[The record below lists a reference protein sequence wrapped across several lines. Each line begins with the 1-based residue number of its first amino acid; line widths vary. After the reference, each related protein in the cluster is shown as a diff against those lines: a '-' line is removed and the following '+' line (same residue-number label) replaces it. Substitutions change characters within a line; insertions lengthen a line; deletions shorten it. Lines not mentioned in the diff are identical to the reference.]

1 MLIVIVN
8 RLTGGDLAFFN
19 DPGAAWTH
27 RFWVSLLGLMAVGLV
42 LLLALPLRRCPRCGN
57 GLFVKKTYR
66 RPTTKLTG
74 GGVNVFACHC
84 VNCGL
89 SLGGR

>member
-1 MLIVIVN
+1 MC
-8 RLTGGDLAFFN
+8 GLAV
-19 DPGAAWTH
+19 ACALWTH
-27 RFWVSLLGLMAVGLV
+27 RFWLSLFGLMAVGLV

-74 GGVNVFACHC
+74 GGVNVFACRC